1 MGNPSQNSSNVRAQW
16 PSRVT
21 TIFCEACVDEIF
33 KGNRPNTHF
42 NKKGWTN
49 IIATFEKKSGKEYP
63 MAKYKHKWDSLKKDW
78 VLWNKLKGSENGSGW
93 DTAKGTI
100 AATDDWWERKLMEV
114 PEAAKFREKGLEN
127 VDLLDIMFKD
137 IVAIGD
143 LAWAP
148 TSGVLPDDL
157 ETSKEGLGDTSAN
170 SSSPNDDDGV
180 HEDETPNLTQPPN
193 PTQKKGRKRVLPSST
208 QSKGKKGGMA
218 LQLTQQISRIC
229 DVVEL
234 RNSAFSVKPSSTNC
248 NVIKR
253 VCTLDGIEKGDIP
266 MDYNDHIDNSDED
279 HSYDVENDEYDDE
292 ELYDLV
298 VAGCHVAVTY
308 YMKYIDKQPCRDSEQ
323 TSYMWLMDC
332 LRGNKTQ
339 CYEMFRMKP
348 HVFLQLC
355 NVLQHTYGLQHTRH
369 IRLEE
374 SVGICLMILGQ
385 GACYRM
391 VQERFQHSG
400 ETIHRHFHRVLKRL
414 SIMPMDI
421 LKPSDPTFSDCIGA
435 IDGTHIQVVVGDD
448 KKASYYNRQGMTSFN
463 VMAAC
468 DFDLLF
474 TFVITGW
481 EGAAHDTRIFSDAI
495 HRQSVNFPKPPPGK
509 YYLVDAGYPLRKGYL
524 PPYKGQRYHLSDFR
538 RAGRGNHIEER
549 FNYVHSSLR
558 SAIERTFG
566 VWKNKWKILKHMP
579 PYDIKHQR
587 NIIVATCVLNNFIRK
602 HDRED
607 EGFNWDEHGL
617 DRPRSNSSGEGSS
630 R

>member
-1 MGNPSQNSSNVRAQW
+1 
-16 PSRVT
+16 
-21 TIFCEACVDEIF
+21 
-33 KGNRPNTHF
+33 
-42 NKKGWTN
+42 
-49 IIATFEKKSGKEYP
+49 
-63 MAKYKHKWDSLKKDW
+63 
-78 VLWNKLKGSENGSGW
+78 
-93 DTAKGTI
+93 
-100 AATDDWWERKLMEV
+100 
-114 PEAAKFREKGLEN
+114 
-127 VDLLDIMFKD
+127 
-137 IVAIGD
+137 
-143 LAWAP
+143 
-148 TSGVLPDDL
+148 
-157 ETSKEGLGDTSAN
+157 
-170 SSSPNDDDGV
+170 
-180 HEDETPNLTQPPN
+180 
-193 PTQKKGRKRVLPSST
+193 
-208 QSKGKKGGMA
+208 
-218 LQLTQQISRIC
+218 
-229 DVVEL
+229 
-234 RNSAFSVKPSSTNC
+234 
-248 NVIKR
+248 
-253 VCTLDGIEKGDIP
+253 

-279 HSYDVENDEYDDE
+279 LSYDVESDEYDDE
-292 ELYDLV
+292 ELYDLA
-298 VAGCHVAVTY
+298 VAGCHVGVTY

-323 TSYMWLMDC
+323 TGYMWLMDC
-332 LRGNKTQ
+332 LTGNETK

-355 NVLQHTYGLQHTRH
+355 NILQHTYGLQHTRH

-414 SIMPMDI
+414 NIMSMDI
-421 LKPSDPTFSDCIGA
+421 LKPSDPTFSVVPRHIQKNPLYMPHFQDCIGA

-448 KKASYYNRQGMTSFN
+448 KKASYYNRKGVTSFN

-474 TFVITGW
+474 TFVMAGW
-481 EGAAHDTRIFSDAI
+481 EGAAHDTRIFLDAI
-495 HRQSVNFPKPPPGK
+495 RRQSVNFPKPPLGK

-566 VWKNKWKILKHMP
+566 VWKNKWKILKQMP

-587 NIIVATCVLNNFIRK
+587 NIIVATCVLHNFIRK

-630 R
+630 RQANIENIQDEEMKFVRNKIARSICGL